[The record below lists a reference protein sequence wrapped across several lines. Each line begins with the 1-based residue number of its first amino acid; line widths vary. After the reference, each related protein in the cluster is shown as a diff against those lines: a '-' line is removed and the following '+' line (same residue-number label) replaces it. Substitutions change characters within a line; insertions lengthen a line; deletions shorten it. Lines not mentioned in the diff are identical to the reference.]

1 MSQYESLN
9 AALIDAVKAL
19 GGSKFVGYK
28 LWPEKTVDA
37 AQRHLLA
44 CLNEDK
50 PERLTPDHLMM
61 LLRLA
66 RAQGHHE
73 SLSYILDDLGY
84 APTIPVEPRDESAE
98 LQRQFMDS
106 VRLQQQIVERM
117 EKAASRMSVRAVA

>member
-1 MSQYESLN
+1 MSHFESLN
-9 AALIDAVKAL
+9 DALIDAVKAL
-19 GGSKFVGYK
+19 GGSKQVGYI
-28 LWPEKTVDA
+28 LWPEKSVDA

-66 RAQGHHE
+66 RGKGHHGA
-73 SLSYILDDLGY
+73 LSYILQDLGY
-84 APTIPVEPRDESAE
+84 APTQPVEPRDENAE
-98 LQRQFMDS
+98 LQRQFVES

-117 EKAASRMSVRAVA
+117 EKAASRINMRAVA